1 MILNK
6 KIVAGLVIF
15 LAVGLGQNV
24 FAQFGCDNDGI
35 CEPGLAPGGN
45 GEDSILCPADCAG
58 LCAPCI
64 VSADCEAGLNCE
76 DGKCR
81 GCPCAAGEIC
91 FCNPLKAC
99 GFDELID
106 KIVDYLFYI
115 VIAAAPIMFV
125 LAGFYFTTAAG
136 DAKRITT
143 AKTIVIWTLVGLF
156 ITLMAKGIIGVI
168 RALLG

>member
-1 MILNK
+1 MTLSKRFIIGLVVFLTLAGAAS
-6 KIVAGLVIF
+6 IQAAGL
-15 LAVGLGQNV
+15 
-24 FAQFGCDNDGI
+24 
-35 CEPGLAPGGN
+35 CEP
-45 GEDSILCPADCAG
+45 CTVPADCPDPG
-58 LCAPCI
+58 LDCI
-64 VSADCEAGLNCE
+64 

-81 GCPCAAGEIC
+81 GCPCAPGEIC

-125 LAGFYFTTAAG
+125 IAGFYFTTAAG
-136 DAKRITT
+136 DAKRIAT